1 MRAFHCDK
9 SYFAFWAAL
18 NLYLFLS
25 INRQPSSFRQ
35 VCGQA
40 AVCTTSPEA
49 WPGLMIPRLNFP
61 RTTTFHLLNCA
72 SSSGLL
78 AHTSLATF
86 IFKLRVPRLY
96 ILSSIV
102 VSIAVQVSG
111 EVRGSLP
118 YLERAYSPVA
128 TGKVS
133 TLLQMTRNIPRQEL
147 VSLVT
152 TKTIAALQIRALES
166 DFICGDVILLLGFC
180 QLDPLTMPIA
190 LAVALVFGLH
200 SHTSLPSKLI
210 NHQHST
216 QWCP

>member
-1 MRAFHCDK
+1 MWAFHCDK

-35 VCGQA
+35 VFGQA
-40 AVCTTSPEA
+40 VICTTSPEA
-49 WPGLMIPRLNFP
+49 WPGSMIPRLNLP
-61 RTTTFHLLNCA
+61 PTTTFHLLNCA

-111 EVRGSLP
+111 EVRGSPP
-118 YLERAYSPVA
+118 YLEQAYSPVA

-133 TLLQMTRNIPRQEL
+133 TLLQITRNIPRQEL

-152 TKTIAALQIRALES
+152 TKTIVALQIQALES
-166 DFICGDVILLLGFC
+166 AFICGGAPLHLVFC
-180 QLDPLTMPIA
+180 LLDPLTM
-190 LAVALVFGLH
+190 
-200 SHTSLPSKLI
+200 SLLW
-210 NHQHST
+210 
-216 QWCP
+216 QWR